1 MYENNRHT
9 NAHGIRARIAALVLI
24 LIMLVAGSEMLFA
37 QTTTRVNNLTVVPSF
52 GFRRIDYGRG
62 GTDVTGWGPGLEIA
76 YDRAVCEQILFGA
89 SLTGEFFRYKEVANY
104 TDIKISADMKF
115 QLIPFEVTDTP
126 FKLYFCAG
134 LGIDY
139 AFSDDIGG
147 SRLYFMARPG
157 IQLNYTLMEG
167 FDIVANSWAAFTI
180 FEDAQGQQRKDQ
192 AFHGS
197 IGIGVSYCFGDPA
210 PEANATEKAAEKA
223 AKEAAAKAAA
233 EEKALATSEPA
244 PADQETKADVEP
256 APEAPAATEPAHTIE
271 PAKAQTAEQTEEAA
285 IAAAE
290 AEAVK
295 TVEVYSDRPYHTEQ
309 ISYVTDSTDVAVV
322 TSYTVD
328 AVDIEKTAY
337 YHKDIVV
344 TRTVMI
350 WD

>member
-62 GTDVTGWGPGLEIA
+62 GNDVTGWGPGLEIA

-89 SLTGEFFRYKEVANY
+89 SLTGEFFRYKDVANY

-115 QLIPFEVTDTP
+115 QLIPFEATDTP

-147 SRLYFMARPG
+147 SRIYFMARPG

-167 FDIVANSWAAFTI
+167 FDIVANSWGAFTI
-180 FEDAQGQQRKDQ
+180 NEDADGTRKDQ

-233 EEKALATSEPA
+233 EQKALATSEPA
-244 PADQETKADVEP
+244 PADTETKADVEP
-256 APEAPAATEPAHTIE
+256 APEAPAATEPAPE
-271 PAKAQTAEQTEEAA
+271 APAATEQPAESA